1 MAALQHKDILLN
13 RMSCHKLITY
23 RAKLGIIKWL
33 LAGRTSAPWAAVC
46 HFTYKTKFV
55 GSKLCLILWVKSRSL
70 AEMKGQGAQINRR
83 NRSIGLFEVFPASN
97 CILSSLNKGQ
107 WCFWRNLPFWK
118 DPQSFQWISTKDA
131 LFTVVERAA
140 SFKLQASTKIL
151 ASLCLFEILRLSAWA
166 GQVMYVRVELHV
178 EGKSALTSAMIELIS
193 RKTFSWM

>member
-1 MAALQHKDILLN
+1 
-13 RMSCHKLITY
+13 
-23 RAKLGIIKWL
+23 
-33 LAGRTSAPWAAVC
+33 
-46 HFTYKTKFV
+46 
-55 GSKLCLILWVKSRSL
+55 
-70 AEMKGQGAQINRR
+70 MKGQRAQINRR

-151 ASLCLFEILRLSAWA
+151 ASLCLFEILRLSASA
-166 GQVMYVRVELHV
+166 GQLNMQENV
-178 EGKSALTSAMIELIS
+178 EGKSTLTSIKVDLCEDLFLDVMKK
-193 RKTFSWM
+193 RKVLLWRQINIVWYEKTKLFSK